1 MKKVIGNKNKLYL
14 IETIITTLLIGTLIA
29 LNIYRIIKSEDGI
42 VMMIVFIGL
51 SIVCLYWLYVEVKNI
66 YKYLKTPKDM
76 IEIDSEFIYI
86 YEFKNFAKIQI
97 NKVQDIKVVGV
108 INKILAHE
116 ATLYIKDE
124 ENEYYFKLIKNV
136 DEVKNTIEALVNG
149 ISIH

>member
-108 INKILAHE
+108 INKILSLIWSY
-116 ATLYIKDE
+116 TLY
-124 ENEYYFKLIKNV
+124 
-136 DEVKNTIEALVNG
+136 
-149 ISIH
+149 

>member
-29 LNIYRIIKSEDGI
+29 LNIYRIIKNEDGI

-76 IEIDSEFIYI
+76 IEIDSDFIYI

>member
-1 MKKVIGNKNKLYL
+1 MKKVIGHKNKLYL

-29 LNIYRIIKSEDGI
+29 LNIYRIIENEDGI

-51 SIVCLYWLYVEVKNI
+51 SIVCLYWLYVEAKNI

-124 ENEYYFKLIKNV
+124 ENEYYFKLIKDV
-136 DEVKNTIEALVNG
+136 DKVKKTLEELVNG